1 MKKRVLTVVTAALLL
16 LSIPA
21 VLLGWGF
28 LLPPQYG
35 DTFLGELKYKVQYL
49 EEARGPRI
57 VLVGGSG
64 VAFGVDSALMEREL
78 PGYTVVNFG
87 MYAALGTTVMLDLSE
102 DLIRPGDIV
111 ILIPE
116 QQEQTLSDFFD
127 PAVMWQALDG
137 AFPLLGRLPGTY
149 RSALAGQF
157 PYFAAQKYADLLQ
170 GRTPRP
176 RGVYSRAS
184 FNAAGDVVSGL
195 CSRNIMAG
203 GYDPNTPI
211 RFDSAL
217 ATDAF
222 LSRINAYARS
232 VEERGATMWYAFC
245 PMNAAAVEGA
255 AGPDEF
261 YDALQAALRFP
272 VIGDPNQSILE
283 SGWFYDTNFH
293 LNASGKIVYT
303 RLLVRNI
310 KAVLGDSSPTEIALP
325 RQPAPAGADTWSGD
339 DRDADCFLY
348 READGLLTVVGLSA
362 GGLAREALTVPS
374 AWNGLPVT
382 AIGGG
387 AFAGGARLRE
397 VVVQQN
403 ITQIAD
409 GAFSGCPALD
419 RIRIRTGSP
428 AGCRVGQGLL
438 EGTDAA
444 VYVPADALS
453 DYRTDYFWSVW
464 GQRVLP
470 DGP

>member
-49 EEARGPRI
+49 EEAQGPRI

-102 DLIRPGDIV
+102 DLIHPGDIV

-195 CSRNIMAG
+195 CSRNIMSG

-222 LSRINAYARS
+222 LSRVNAYARS

-245 PMNAAAVEGA
+245 PMNAAAVVGD

-325 RQPAPAGADTWSGD
+325 RQPAPTGADTWSGD
-339 DRDADCFLY
+339 DHDADCFLY

-362 GGLAREALTVPS
+362 GSADRPLGVERPPRHRYRRRGLCRRGPS
-374 AWNGLPVT
+374 ARGSRSAEYHPDRRRSLLRLPRPGSDSHTDRLPRRVPGRAGPPGGDRCGGLC
-382 AIGGG
+382 
-387 AFAGGARLRE
+387 AR
-397 VVVQQN
+397 
-403 ITQIAD
+403 
-409 GAFSGCPALD
+409 GCP
-419 RIRIRTGSP
+419 IR
-428 AGCRVGQGLL
+428 
-438 EGTDAA
+438 
-444 VYVPADALS
+444 
-453 DYRTDYFWSVW
+453 
-464 GQRVLP
+464 LP
-470 DGP
+470 DRLFLVRLGAEGSAGRTLKRG